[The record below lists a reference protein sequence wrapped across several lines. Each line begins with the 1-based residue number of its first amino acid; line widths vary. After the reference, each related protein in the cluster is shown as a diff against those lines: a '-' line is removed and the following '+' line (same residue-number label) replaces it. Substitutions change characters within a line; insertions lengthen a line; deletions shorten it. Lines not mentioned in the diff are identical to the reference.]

1 MKDRKP
7 PTGSFTAKLNH
18 LFATLRPPGE
28 DREYTNTEVAAS
40 TGLSGTYLGY
50 LRKGMRDNPSIEA
63 VQSIARFFGVRAGSL
78 VDDDPEPGACDPEPG
93 ADDRQSRLAQAMQNH
108 GVQRLA
114 MRAAEANLSPAALDA
129 VTAMIEHVTRL
140 ERGEPPAPEK

>member
-1 MKDRKP
+1 MKGQKP

-18 LFATLRPPGE
+18 LFATVRPPGE
-28 DREYTNTEVAAS
+28 DREYTNSEVATA

-50 LRKGMRDNPSIEA
+50 LRKGLRDNPSIEA
-63 VQSIARFFGVRAGSL
+63 VQAIARFFAVRAGSL
-78 VDDDPEPGACDPEPG
+78 VDDDPEPDP
-93 ADDRQSRLAQAMQNH
+93 DDQQSRLAQAMRNH
-108 GVQRLA
+108 GVQQLA

-140 ERGEPPAPEK
+140 ERGEPPASEK